1 MRLVAWLDR
10 HLTALCS
17 VALGAALVLLA
28 CGFLVIATGCGADP
42 GLYDDR
48 DPTSTVNEC
57 GETGA
62 CQP

>member
-42 GLYDDR
+42 DLYDQS
-48 DPTSTVNEC
+48 PVTTVNEC

-62 CQP
+62 CEP